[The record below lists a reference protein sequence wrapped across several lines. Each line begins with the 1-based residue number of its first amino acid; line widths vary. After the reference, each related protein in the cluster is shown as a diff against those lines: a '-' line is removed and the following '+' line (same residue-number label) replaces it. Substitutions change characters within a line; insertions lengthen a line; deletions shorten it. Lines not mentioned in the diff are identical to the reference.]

1 MNGLAHVRTAFAA
14 VTLVFTLL
22 AIPAGLSQPASA
34 QSSTIS
40 LEQALAETYAPIV
53 TIKSQPEA
61 CSLDGEQFRPVVV
74 DILFGTEDVRLMQR
88 GPGGQSTDVEVKRAV
103 SAPDLA
109 GLDSSYY
116 LDLPGE
122 PRDPECT
129 YETWGKERMSELGL
143 QPSIY
148 ARVTS
153 EPGRDGIVVQY
164 WYYWVF
170 NFFNNTHESDWEGI
184 QLIFDASSVEEI
196 LDQQL
201 MPSQVAFAQHDGGE
215 RANPDDGK
223 VEWQG
228 THIVAHPS
236 SGSHADYYKSAVWL
250 GWGANGS
257 GFGCDYSDQPEEEL
271 PVEIVLIPNEID
283 PAGPFAWLTY
293 EGLWGEREEPSMFAG
308 PTGPNMKPRWDTP
321 ITWSEE
327 IRGSSL
333 PVPIET
339 TIGPSVSN
347 VFCGAAE
354 FGSTLVRVFP
364 IDPKVVSGV
373 IVALFAGFL
382 ILAAMAWRYF
392 ARAVRFYLK
401 YGYFFITTGVLALP
415 LAIAGQRLE
424 DFLQRVVFER
434 IDSRLPDEQLTRG
447 IVENLLHAGLGSVQE
462 IVLACIIG
470 PAVIFATYE
479 LIKDDSIPFEKS
491 WRRGVRLFPRVLG
504 ASFFIALLLTV
515 MSLTI
520 VLIPLVIYRS
530 VQWFFAPQ
538 AVVVDG
544 ASWRS
549 ARLVSVARIKGHW
562 IRALA
567 MGAAVAAISGLPGP
581 LDRHGVV
588 DLRCGRPG
596 WSAVDLGSYL
606 LRALSNR
613 DHHGDVVLHSA
624 LGCSRE
630 GGAVCGAIVARC
642 SGGSERATSI
652 SCRWVWPSSIP

>member
-1 MNGLAHVRTAFAA
+1 
-14 VTLVFTLL
+14 
-22 AIPAGLSQPASA
+22 
-34 QSSTIS
+34 
-40 LEQALAETYAPIV
+40 
-53 TIKSQPEA
+53 
-61 CSLDGEQFRPVVV
+61 
-74 DILFGTEDVRLMQR
+74 
-88 GPGGQSTDVEVKRAV
+88 
-103 SAPDLA
+103 
-109 GLDSSYY
+109 
-116 LDLPGE
+116 
-122 PRDPECT
+122 
-129 YETWGKERMSELGL
+129 
-143 QPSIY
+143 
-148 ARVTS
+148 
-153 EPGRDGIVVQY
+153 
-164 WYYWVF
+164 
-170 NFFNNTHESDWEGI
+170 
-184 QLIFDASSVEEI
+184 
-196 LDQQL
+196 
-201 MPSQVAFAQHDGGE
+201 MPSAVAFAQHDGGE
-215 RANPDDGK
+215 RSDPDDGK
-223 VEWQG
+223 IEWQG

-236 SGSHADYYKSAVWL
+236 SGSHADYYESAVWL
-250 GWGANGS
+250 GWGENGS
-257 GFGCDYSDQPEEEL
+257 GFGCDYSDEPDEEL
-271 PVEIVLIPNEID
+271 PVEIVLIPSEID

-293 EGLWGEREEPSMFAG
+293 EGLWGEREEPSMFTG
-308 PTGPNMKPRWDTP
+308 PTGPNMKPRWDAP
-321 ITWSEE
+321 ITWGDD

-333 PVPIET
+333 PVPIQT

-354 FGSTLVRVFP
+354 FGATLVRVFP

-392 ARAVRFYLK
+392 ARAVRFYFK

-434 IDSRLPDEQLTRG
+434 IDSRLPDAQLTRG

-479 LIKDDSIPFEKS
+479 LMKNDPIPFEKS
-491 WRRGVRLFPRVLG
+491 WQRGLRLFPRVLG

-549 ARLVSVARIKGHW
+549 ARLVCAARVRGHW

-567 MGAAVAAISGLPGP
+567 VGAAVAAISGLPGP
-581 LDRHGVV
+581 LIGTALLIFDVV
-588 DLRCGRPG
+588 DLDQAQWISAAIYCVLYPIAIIMATLFYIRLSTAPGKAEAIFGDRP
-596 WSAVDLGSYL
+596 VDSDTASG
-606 LRALSNR
+606 
-613 DHHGDVVLHSA
+613 
-624 LGCSRE
+624 
-630 GGAVCGAIVARC
+630 VAP
-642 SGGSERATSI
+642 A
-652 SCRWVWPSSIP
+652 